1 MRAFNDPL
9 PVSILCNLQTRTIPG
24 ILIASISV
32 IIGMWLERLII
43 VVPSLANPRL
53 PYPTGIYIPSHTE
66 WMLFIGGI
74 SVFILGYMIFARF
87 FPVISIWEIEEGRQ
101 ESAKIVTERINSYMP
116 DPEPSAAGE

>member
-1 MRAFNDPL
+1 M
-9 PVSILCNLQTRTIPG
+9 
-24 ILIASISV
+24 
-32 IIGMWLERLII
+32 ERLII

-87 FPVISIWEIEEGRQ
+87 FPVISIWEIEEGRH
-101 ESAKIVTERINSYMP
+101 ESSRIVTERIASYMP
-116 DPEPSAAGE
+116 DMEPSTGQN